1 MLNSTLSSGEEPSV
15 SVIMPAYNCAAFVTE
30 AIESVLEQD
39 YANKELIVVNDG
51 STDATAEKVARFGAR
66 VRLIEQPN
74 RGPAAARN
82 RGVAEA
88 RGEYLAFLDGDDIW
102 LPGKL
107 AMQMSY
113 VRGHPDVK
121 IIFTGFAR
129 WLPERSGGYPPARD
143 FAAWGAKDV
152 IGPEY
157 SGYLYATLLL
167 DSVIH
172 IITAVIERAAV
183 TSLGGFDENL
193 RVGEDYEFWMRASR
207 VCLAHKIDRIT
218 ALYRM
223 QPESA
228 TRSAPR
234 AVNHE
239 YMVLKRTLERF
250 GTTGPDGRQVDEASL
265 YGRLGKLCFAHGYSH
280 FWRGDPRIAAD
291 AFKESMRYSG
301 FAPRVAGYAVAS
313 MARALLSLHREAQ
326 S

>member
-1 MLNSTLSSGEEPSV
+1 MLTSAMNSGDEPLV
-15 SVIMPAYNCAAFVTE
+15 SVIMPAYNCAAFVAE
-30 AIESVLEQD
+30 AIDSVLEQD
-39 YANKELIVVNDG
+39 YAGKELIVVNDG
-51 STDATAEKVARFGAR
+51 STDATAEQVARFGAR

-82 RGVAEA
+82 RGVIEA
-88 RGEYLAFLDGDDIW
+88 RGRYLAFLDGDDVW

-107 AMQMSY
+107 ATQMAY
-113 VRGHPDVK
+113 LREHPEVK
-121 IIFTGFAR
+121 IVFTGFAR
-129 WLPERSGGYPPARD
+129 WLPERSGAYPPARE

-172 IITAVIERAAV
+172 IITAIIERAAF
-183 TSLGGFDENL
+183 SGLGGFDENL

-207 VCLAHKIDRIT
+207 VCPAHKIDQIM

-234 AVNHE
+234 AVSHE
-239 YMVLKRTLERF
+239 YVVLSQTLERF
-250 GTTGPDGRQVDEASL
+250 GTAGPDGRQVDEAKL
-265 YGRLGKLCFAHGYSH
+265 RARLGDLCFAHGYRH
-280 FWRGDPRIAAD
+280 FWHGDPWIAAQ
-291 AFKESMRYSG
+291 AFKQSMRYSG
-301 FAPRVAGYAVAS
+301 FALRVASYAAAS
-313 MARALLSLHREAQ
+313 LARSFFSRHREAQ
-326 S
+326 

>member
-1 MLNSTLSSGEEPSV
+1 MTARPMRRRRRSLGSV
-15 SVIMPAYNCAAFVTE
+15 P
-30 AIESVLEQD
+30 
-39 YANKELIVVNDG
+39 
-51 STDATAEKVARFGAR
+51 R

-82 RGVAEA
+82 SGVAGA
-88 RGEYLAFLDGDDIW
+88 RGRYLAFLDGDDIW

-113 VRGHPDVK
+113 VRAHRDVK

-129 WLPERSGGYPPARD
+129 WLPERSGAYPPARD
-143 FAAWGAKDV
+143 FAVWGAKDV

-172 IITAVIERAAV
+172 VITAVIERAAF
-183 TSLGGFDENL
+183 TSLGGFDENM

-223 QPESA
+223 QAREHDA
-228 TRSAPR
+228 DCAPC
-234 AVNHE
+234 NE
-239 YMVLKRTLERF
+239 
-250 GTTGPDGRQVDEASL
+250 
-265 YGRLGKLCFAHGYSH
+265 
-280 FWRGDPRIAAD
+280 
-291 AFKESMRYSG
+291 
-301 FAPRVAGYAVAS
+301 PRVYGC
-313 MARALLSLHREAQ
+313 
-326 S
+326 